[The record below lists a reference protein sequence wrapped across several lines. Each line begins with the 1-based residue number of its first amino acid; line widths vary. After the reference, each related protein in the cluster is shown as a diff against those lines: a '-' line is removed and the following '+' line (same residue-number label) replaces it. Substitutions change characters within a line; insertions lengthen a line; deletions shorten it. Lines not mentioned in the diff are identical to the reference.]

1 MVGGLAPPLEGADSG
16 DPYARRPRP
25 SDARPKLQ
33 EKFDLSASATPRPSL
48 KDGPAERRS
57 STLCLLRRRRAAGT
71 QMARWSAK
79 ALLITA
85 GVFLVGGAIWYA
97 RSATVPL
104 IVAALVSTQLLP
116 LIGWADRRGAPRWLA
131 VAGCMIGVL
140 VIAAGLTWVFASSLF
155 GNLSEIG
162 ADISAGANKAVNWL
176 RDNNDWAKQHEDEIR
191 SFLKGILPAAKDA
204 AGGVFGAV
212 LGGLSFTAQMVSG
225 AVLMFVFLLYLLTGG
240 DEVWGWITNRFA
252 ETRRDRVAT
261 AGAAAWSAATGY
273 VRGIALVALIDTT
286 VITLG
291 MLVIGTPH
299 VGTLALLTFVSL
311 FIPILGAWV
320 SGLVIGLVTLG
331 SDGAGAALAIGVVIL
346 VAQQLDSMFVTPLV
360 YQQTVNL
367 HPIVTLTSVIVGSP
381 AARHRGRVSRGAD
394 GRRRLGRL
402 QRARTARPAARPRP
416 SAGSRLTLGPA
427 RASGLRRNEGT
438 EAQGGALRLQLTLGS
453 AQDRA
458 RRRRIW
464 RRRP

>member
-1 MVGGLAPPLEGADSG
+1 MCILFADRLLSETHGELVTEPGANVSS
-16 DPYARRPRP
+16 P
-25 SDARPKLQ
+25 
-33 EKFDLSASATPRPSL
+33 TPADRLP
-48 KDGPAERRS
+48 
-57 STLCLLRRRRAAGT
+57 AGT

-131 VAGCMIGVL
+131 VAGSMIGVL

-155 GNLSEIG
+155 GNLAGVG
-162 ADISAGANKAVNWL
+162 ADISAGANDVVDWL

-240 DEVWGWITNRFA
+240 DEVWGWITDRFD
-252 ETRRDRVAT
+252 ETRRDRVAG
-261 AGAAAWSAATGY
+261 AGEAAWSAATGY

-299 VGTLALLTFVSL
+299 AGTLALLTFVSL

-320 SGLVIGLVTLG
+320 SGAVIVLVTLG
-331 SDGAGAALAIGVVIL
+331 AEGAGAALAIAVVIL

-367 HPIVTLTSVIVGSP
+367 HPIVTLTSVIVGSQLLGIVGAFLAVP
-381 AARHRGRVSRGAD
+381 MVAVGWSVYNALEQPEPRVAPPEPESTGF
-394 GRRRLGRL
+394 
-402 QRARTARPAARPRP
+402 P
-416 SAGSRLTLGPA
+416 
-427 RASGLRRNEGT
+427 
-438 EAQGGALRLQLTLGS
+438 
-453 AQDRA
+453 
-458 RRRRIW
+458 
-464 RRRP
+464 

>member
-1 MVGGLAPPLEGADSG
+1 
-16 DPYARRPRP
+16 
-25 SDARPKLQ
+25 
-33 EKFDLSASATPRPSL
+33 
-48 KDGPAERRS
+48 
-57 STLCLLRRRRAAGT
+57 
-71 QMARWSAK
+71 MALWSAK
-79 ALLITA
+79 LILITA

-116 LIGWADRRGAPRWLA
+116 VIGWADRRGAPRWLA

-140 VIAAGLTWVFASSLF
+140 VVAAGLTWVFASSLF

-176 RDNNDWAKQHEDEIR
+176 RDNNDWAKQHEDDIR

-212 LGGLSFTAQMVSG
+212 LGGLSFTAQMVGG

-240 DEVWGWITNRFA
+240 DAVWGWIKNRFA
-252 ETRRDRVAT
+252 ETHRERVAT

-273 VRGIALVALIDTT
+273 IRGIALVALIDTT

-291 MLVIGTPH
+291 MLAIGTPH

-331 SDGAGAALAIGVVIL
+331 SDGVGAALAIGAVIL

-367 HPIVTLTSVIVGSP
+367 HPIVTLTSVIIGSQLLGIVGAFLAVPMVAVGWAVYNSLEQP
-381 AARHRGRVSRGAD
+381 E
-394 GRRRLGRL
+394 
-402 QRARTARPAARPRP
+402 RPVAPP
-416 SAGSRLTLGPA
+416 ETGSTGF
-427 RASGLRRNEGT
+427 T
-438 EAQGGALRLQLTLGS
+438 
-453 AQDRA
+453 
-458 RRRRIW
+458 
-464 RRRP
+464 